1 MCDHLYQVFV
11 KYILL
16 QSSLVVFSMR
26 CPSFL
31 VSKGRGFFVWKI
43 YFEFKEMIELK
54 KAGLNKQKSPET
66 KAFSYLFLCP
76 LHEFVRTFH
85 IENKQKC

>member
-16 QSSLVVFSMR
+16 QSSLVVFL
-26 CPSFL
+26 CDAPPFL
-31 VSKGRGFFVWKI
+31 CLKEGDFFVEI

>member
-1 MCDHLYQVFV
+1 M
-11 KYILL
+11 
-16 QSSLVVFSMR
+16 
-26 CPSFL
+26 
-31 VSKGRGFFVWKI
+31 
-43 YFEFKEMIELK
+43 MIELK
-54 KAGLNKQKSPET
+54 KTKLDKQKSPET